1 MRIVLLGG
9 IWIAERPEVRITF
22 TGAIGHLPEGELR
35 RRALPLAAILDS
47 VLYNDDDR
55 SVSRRIA
62 LVTFIVRII
71 SAVIA
76 YVSQVLLARWMGGFE
91 YGVFVVVWVG
101 AVILGG
107 LACLGI
113 QTAVLRFVPEYTE
126 RGEVQLLRGV
136 IVGSRIQGVV
146 ASTFFAL
153 IGAAGLYYF
162 GDHLESYYLIPLY
175 LGAITLPMLAIAEIQ
190 DNLARA
196 FNWAD
201 LSLWPTFIARPLLII
216 ALMLGALKFGAP
228 ASAVTAMAATIAA
241 TYATSIGQLLLLS
254 WRMRGTMPPGPRH
267 YAPATWISIALPI
280 FIVEGFFN
288 LLTNIDIIM
297 VGHLMNPDKVAVYF
311 AAAKTMALVH
321 FVYFAVRAG
330 SAQRFSKYY
339 TSGDRAKLA
348 LFVRDTLHWTFWPS
362 LAMVLFLFAVG
373 KPLLMLF
380 GPGFEEG
387 YPLLYVLSAGL
398 IVRAS
403 IGPAES
409 LLTMAGQQGICAVVY
424 TVTFVLNVVLNL
436 TLIPRMG
443 LAGAATATALA
454 LVAETL
460 ALYLITAMRLGIRC
474 SIFEAFRSPP
484 RGGPLEAA

>member
-1 MRIVLLGG
+1 M
-9 IWIAERPEVRITF
+9 TF
-22 TGAIGHLPEGELR
+22 TGVVERLLPGRMREL
-35 RRALPLAAILDS
+35 ALPLAGAIDTIITGT
-47 VLYNDDDR
+47 DDR

-62 LVTFIVRII
+62 LVTFAVRIV

-76 YVSQVLLARWMGGFE
+76 YFSQVFLARWMGDFQ

-136 IVGSRIQGVV
+136 IVGSRIQGAV
-146 ASTFFAL
+146 ASTVFAL
-153 IGAAGLYYF
+153 GGAAGLYYF

-216 ALMLGALKFGAP
+216 LMMLVAIDFGAEP
-228 ASAVTAMAATIAA
+228 NAVTAMGATIAA
-241 TYATSIGQLLLLS
+241 TYVTSIGQLLLLS
-254 WRMRGTMPPGPRH
+254 WRMKGAMPPGPRH
-267 YAPATWISIALPI
+267 YAPATWIGIALPI

-288 LLTNIDIIM
+288 LLTNVDIIV
-297 VGHLMNPDKVAVYF
+297 VGHLMNPDKVAIYF

-339 TSGDRAKLA
+339 ASGDRAKLDA
-348 LFVRDTLHWTFWPS
+348 FVHDTLHWTFWPS
-362 LAMVLFLFAVG
+362 LAMVLCLFAIG
-373 KPLLMLF
+373 KPLLLLF
-380 GPGFEEG
+380 GPSFGEG
-387 YPLLYVLSAGL
+387 YALLYILSAGL
-398 IVRAS
+398 LIRAS

-424 TVTFVLNVVLNL
+424 TGTFILNVALNF

-443 LAGAATATALA
+443 LAGAATATAIA
-454 LVAETL
+454 LVVETV
-460 ALYLITAMRLGIRC
+460 ALYVITATRLGIHC
-474 SIFEAFRSPP
+474 SIFTAFRH
-484 RGGPLEAA
+484 RGGGQVEAA